1 MLGNHRILCDCS
13 FHRIL
18 LYRISSDQIF
28 SDLFFFGKDL
38 FADHI
43 RTCFCLFAD
52 PDLFIF

>member
-1 MLGNHRILCDCS
+1 MLGNHCILCDCS

-28 SDLFFFGKDL
+28 SDLFFFGNDL
-38 FADHI
+38 FTDHI
-43 RTCFCLFAD
+43 RTCFCIFAD